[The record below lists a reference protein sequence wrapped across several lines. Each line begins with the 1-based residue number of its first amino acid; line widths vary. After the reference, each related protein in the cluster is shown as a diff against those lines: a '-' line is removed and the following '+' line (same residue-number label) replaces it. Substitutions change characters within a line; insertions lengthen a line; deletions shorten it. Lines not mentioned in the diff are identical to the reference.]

1 MSPANFSKHILLIYT
16 TMFCIHSENDMFCST
31 YLRCSIIYWITFG
44 LFFSFIFLLFLN
56 RDVRDTWLYAER
68 VSRINNVLNTT
79 AFLVVFRCFWSFF
92 SRFFHLSP
100 SLKVRSFFGAEG
112 GWGRFPSLFL
122 QENEASMYPHWKERS
137 LDGRGISTRL
147 PFSMK
152 VAN

>member
-1 MSPANFSKHILLIYT
+1 
-16 TMFCIHSENDMFCST
+16 MFCIHSENDMFCLI
-31 YLRCSIIYWITFG
+31 YLKRLYGILNYFWTFFLIY
-44 LFFSFIFLLFLN
+44 FSFVFKSGCARHLTLCRTCFAYKQ
-56 RDVRDTWLYAER
+56 RFEYSR
-68 VSRINNVLNTT
+68 VSCRFQM
-79 AFLVVFRCFWSFF
+79 FLKFF